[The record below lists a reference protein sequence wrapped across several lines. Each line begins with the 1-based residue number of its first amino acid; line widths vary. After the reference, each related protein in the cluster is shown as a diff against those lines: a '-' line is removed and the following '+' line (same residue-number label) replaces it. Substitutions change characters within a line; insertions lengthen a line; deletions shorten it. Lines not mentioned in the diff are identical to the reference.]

1 VILWLTIYSTPPVH
15 LYGHPD
21 ALAEL
26 PNDERRERLL
36 ADVQPLQSQLEDEN
50 PTLVVDLEN
59 GAGQAAVLFADPPI
73 GYRAELR
80 SADGLLFSGV
90 VNQITLGRS
99 AQLRVEA

>member
-1 VILWLTIYSTPPVH
+1 
-15 LYGHPD
+15 
-21 ALAEL
+21 
-26 PNDERRERLL
+26 
-36 ADVQPLQSQLEDEN
+36 
-50 PTLVVDLEN
+50 
-59 GAGQAAVLFADPPI
+59 LFADPPI